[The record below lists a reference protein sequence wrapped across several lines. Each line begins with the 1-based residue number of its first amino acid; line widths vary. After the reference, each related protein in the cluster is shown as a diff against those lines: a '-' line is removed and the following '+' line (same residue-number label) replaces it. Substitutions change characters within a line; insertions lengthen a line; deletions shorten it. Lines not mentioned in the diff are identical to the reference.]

1 MAPSP
6 KRILQIVLS
15 EECLDDDPG
24 DWDAPAA
31 IARDQEGV
39 GSVADE
45 LQRVTSR
52 VQSCADGSAE
62 AVLAAAAPSLSQTRS
77 TVVSPC
83 SLSES
88 LPAARTESNP
98 TQTTNRA
105 GAGIISGNG
114 SGEQKKSLDKI
125 SGNSPNRIAY
135 EMRKVFS
142 LEDKGEWRH
151 QEVEESVHR
160 RSSEYADYENWQDAP
175 TLNSVSC
182 VPTHVHGRSAE
193 EEAELV
199 PDEAEFDTTDVD
211 NKTADAN
218 VVMAITANAPFEERE
233 KSTTERYN
241 SKSGY
246 KLRTFLST
254 PSIIK
259 SQKAFALRRTPS
271 YEPEGYN
278 EYGEAEYD
286 EEFEKE
292 SPLHINGKRISR
304 VRWT

>member
-1 MAPSP
+1 M
-6 KRILQIVLS
+6 K
-15 EECLDDDPG
+15 
-24 DWDAPAA
+24 
-31 IARDQEGV
+31 
-39 GSVADE
+39 
-45 LQRVTSR
+45 
-52 VQSCADGSAE
+52 
-62 AVLAAAAPSLSQTRS
+62 
-77 TVVSPC
+77 
-83 SLSES
+83 
-88 LPAARTESNP
+88 
-98 TQTTNRA
+98 
-105 GAGIISGNG
+105 
-114 SGEQKKSLDKI
+114 
-125 SGNSPNRIAY
+125 
-135 EMRKVFS
+135 
-142 LEDKGEWRH
+142 
-151 QEVEESVHR
+151 ESVHR
-160 RSSEYADYENWQDAP
+160 RSSEYADYENWQDAL

-199 PDEAEFDTTDVD
+199 PDEEEFDTTDVD

-218 VVMAITANAPFEERE
+218 LVMAITANAPFEERE

-286 EEFEKE
+286 EEFQKE
-292 SPLHINGKRISR
+292 SPLHINGQPHLSSPVDLKRTLSTRRKKSSSNKKKMRGKSSTGEEGEDRSTVASMNCDLI
-304 VRWT
+304 